1 VTQAQFIFYVCP
13 VGQLNEGEEPHKFQ
27 FDAVFGPDSTQA
39 GVYELVAKQ
48 QVVDVLDGYNATV
61 FAYGQ
66 TGAGKTHT
74 MEGPNHT
81 DEEHKGLIPRI
92 VNNIFQLVLVRGPGA
107 TCLHSVLT
115 VVFLAGCR

>member
-1 VTQAQFIFYVCP
+1 LSQ
-13 VGQLNEGEEPHKFQ
+13 EGDGEPHKFN
-27 FDAVFGPDSTQA
+27 FDAVFGPESNQA
-39 GVYELVAKQ
+39 DVYQKVAHQ

-81 DEEHKGLIPRI
+81 DEVHKGLIPRI
-92 VNNIFQLVLVRGPGA
+92 VNNIFSLVLVR
-107 TCLHSVLT
+107 
-115 VVFLAGCR
+115 